1 MAVVAH
7 FVSILLAKKWLVLFL
22 VFSGVVCVPSF
33 CSGNEMADDPSS
45 RRKVELQNG
54 EENVEVFGQNF
65 KGKNEKIFGQLQ
77 SRVVVADGEAISDNL
92 GNKYN
97 TRGVYDCVGLLV
109 IYCLLLIYL
118 MFADFHKY

>member
-1 MAVVAH
+1 MH
-7 FVSILLAKKWLVLFL
+7 NVL
-22 VFSGVVCVPSF
+22 
-33 CSGNEMADDPSS
+33 
-45 RRKVELQNG
+45 R
-54 EENVEVFGQNF
+54 NF

-109 IYCLLLIYL
+109 IYCLLLIYW
-118 MFADFHKY
+118 MFAEFHKYEMYALDLISTISCIIQ